1 MRTMPTQSC
10 SFSLEHLGGVLSES
24 RLTRR
29 FLRFRDFSPG
39 KPANMVCLLRHD
51 VDVSL
56 EYAARMAHLE
66 QELGIPATYFVRM
79 RAAGYNPM
87 SRRGRA
93 VLAEIEDGG
102 GEVGL
107 HYEGV
112 GSEENPDSARR
123 RFLLEKTMLED
134 LVGRRVGVALH
145 MPKHSNG
152 FERGAIEE
160 AGALYDV
167 SSQERFGGLRF
178 VSDSSRKW
186 RNGCICEHLCG
197 QAGLH
202 ILLHPVWWMPEVR
215 EADAGEIVRRLVEGD

>member
-1 MRTMPTQSC
+1 MPIPSC
-10 SFSLEHLGGVLSES
+10 SFSLEHLSDVLGES

-39 KPANMVCLLRHD
+39 TPPEMVCLLRHD
-51 VDVSL
+51 VNVSL

-87 SRRGRA
+87 SRHNRA
-93 VLAEIEDGG
+93 ILAEIEARG

-112 GSEENPDSARR
+112 SSEESPDSAWR
-123 RFLLEKTMLED
+123 RFLLEKAMLED
-134 LVGRRVGVALH
+134 LVGRPVGVALH
-145 MPKHSNG
+145 MPRRCSG
-152 FERGAIEE
+152 FDGRAIEE

-167 SSQERFGGLRF
+167 SSQERFGGLSF

-186 RNGCICEHLCG
+186 RNGCICEHLRA

-202 ILLHPVWWMPEVR
+202 ILLHPVWWMPDVQ
-215 EADAGEIVRRLVEGD
+215 EADAGEVVHRLAEGD

>member
-1 MRTMPTQSC
+1 MPIQTC
-10 SFSLEHLGGVLSES
+10 SFSFEHLGGVLRES
-24 RLTRR
+24 RTSRR
-29 FLRFRDFSPG
+29 FLRFRDFSDG
-39 KPANMVCLLRHD
+39 TPANMVCLLRHD

-93 VLAEIEDGG
+93 ILTDLENGG

-107 HYEGV
+107 HYEGA

-123 RFLLEKTMLED
+123 RFLLEMAMLED
-134 LVGRRVGVALH
+134 LLGHPVGVALH
-145 MPKHSNG
+145 MPKRCTG
-152 FERGAIEE
+152 FDSHAIKE

-167 SSQERFGGLRF
+167 ASQERFGALSF
-178 VSDSSRKW
+178 MSDSSRKW
-186 RNGCICEHLCG
+186 RNGCICEHLCA

-215 EADAGEIVRRLVEGD
+215 EADSGEIVRRLAEGD